1 MGEYR
6 SVCGTAESY
15 VCCFGFVREINSIT
29 PALSDI
35 DKKALIRIPPTL
47 IGSAQPQPKRFQHR
61 DLFDLD
67 IVHRLHHLGFG
78 HLGTPMPRTRGP
90 VHVQIWQVRGNDSKG
105 SMVRAT
111 HSRRVVEI

>member
-15 VCCFGFVREINSIT
+15 ACCFGFVREINSIT

-47 IGSAQPQPKRFQHR
+47 IGLAPKRFQHR
-61 DLFDLD
+61 DLFDLH
-67 IVHRLHHLGFG
+67 IVHRLHHLSSG

-90 VHVQIWQVRGNDSKG
+90 VRAQI
-105 SMVRAT
+105 
-111 HSRRVVEI
+111 

>member
-15 VCCFGFVREINSIT
+15 ACCFGFVREINSIT

-47 IGSAQPQPKRFQHR
+47 IGSAPKRFQHR
-61 DLFDLD
+61 DLFDLH
-67 IVHRLHHLGFG
+67 IVHRLHRLSSG

-90 VHVQIWQVRGNDSKG
+90 VRAQI
-105 SMVRAT
+105 
-111 HSRRVVEI
+111 